1 MIGSVSDQSDKL
13 HKYSISSLFL
23 VQTEVLQICEK
34 YYIAAK
40 WDIHLHLMLTLKL
53 NYFRCMKIRSIVSKI
68 SEYTNTEELP
78 EQDLELVFCA
88 REAGLNAYAP
98 YSGFRVGA
106 AVLLENGEIISSN
119 NQENAAFPS
128 GLCAERIALFYAA
141 SNFPSVAVKAI
152 AVSYLNGDKSSEIAK
167 PCGSCRQVLAEYEDL
182 SGIPIRIILD
192 GGKIICISEGIDNLL
207 PLRFKKS
214 DLK

>member
-1 MIGSVSDQSDKL
+1 
-13 HKYSISSLFL
+13 
-23 VQTEVLQICEK
+23 
-34 YYIAAK
+34 
-40 WDIHLHLMLTLKL
+40 
-53 NYFRCMKIRSIVSKI
+53 MKIRRIVSKI
-68 SEYTNTEELP
+68 AEFTNNDELP
-78 EQDLELVFCA
+78 AQDWELVFCA

-119 NQENAAFPS
+119 NQENSAFPS

-141 SNFPSVAVKAI
+141 SNFPSVTIKAI
-152 AVSYLNGDKSSEIAK
+152 AVSILDGHKSSEIAK
-167 PCGSCRQVLAEYEDL
+167 PCGACRQVLAEYEDI

-192 GGKIICISEGIDNLL
+192 GGKKISICEGIDNLL